1 MMSHLPLGQQ
11 LLDTCAAL
19 LLLLSFAMLSQR
31 RIVTLVNLYALQG
44 AVLAAATLLLAWR
57 TGEDHLY
64 VSAALTLGLKVAL
77 LPWLLHRLIRKLEVY
92 RDTEP
97 LLNVS
102 GTMLVGLVIVVFA
115 FSLAQPITQLASTA
129 TRSAIGIALAVVLLA
144 FLMMITRRK
153 AMSQVVGFL
162 SMENGVLFGAMSA
175 SYGMPMVV
183 ELGIALDVLVAVLVL
198 GVFFFQIRERFDSL
212 DLHHLESL
220 KEHE

>member
-1 MMSHLPLGQQ
+1 
-11 LLDTCAAL
+11 
-19 LLLLSFAMLSQR
+19 
-31 RIVTLVNLYALQG
+31 
-44 AVLAAATLLLAWR
+44 LLAWR

-115 FSLAQPITQLASTA
+115 FSLAQPITELASTA

>member
-1 MMSHLPLGQQ
+1 MTHLPLAQQ

-31 RIVTLVNLYALQG
+31 RVVSLVNLYAVQG

-57 TGEDHLY
+57 TGEAHLY
-64 VSAALTLGLKVAL
+64 VSAALTVVLKVAF

-92 RDTEP
+92 RDIES
-97 LLNVS
+97 LLNIP
-102 GTMLVGLVIVVFA
+102 GILIVGLVIVVFA
-115 FSLAQPITQLASTA
+115 FSLAQPITRLASTA
-129 TRSAIGIALAVVLLA
+129 TRGAVGIALSVVLLA

-162 SMENGVLFGAMSA
+162 SMENGVFFGAMSA

-183 ELGIALDVLVAVLVL
+183 ELGVALDVLVAVLVL
-198 GVFFFQIRERFDSL
+198 GVFFFQIRERFESL
-212 DLHHLESL
+212 DLHHLEKL
-220 KEHE
+220 RELE

>member
-1 MMSHLPLGQQ
+1 MTHLPLDQQ
-11 LLDTCAAL
+11 LLDSCAAL

-64 VSAALTLGLKVAL
+64 LSAALTLALKVAL
-77 LPWLLHRLIRKLEVY
+77 LPWLLHRLIRRLDVY
-92 RDTEP
+92 WDTEP

-102 GTMLVGLVIVVFA
+102 GTMLAGLVIVVFA
-115 FSLAQPITQLASTA
+115 FALAQPITRLASTA
-129 TRSAIGIALAVVLLA
+129 TRSAVGIAVSVVLLA

-153 AMSQVVGFL
+153 AMSQVIGFL
-162 SMENGVLFGAMSA
+162 SMENGVFFGAMSA

-183 ELGIALDVLVAVLVL
+183 ELGVALDVLVAVLVL
-198 GVFFFQIRERFDSL
+198 GVFFFQIRERFESL

-220 KEHE
+220 KEHD

>member
-1 MMSHLPLGQQ
+1 MAHLPLGQQ
-11 LLDTCAAL
+11 LLDSCAAL

-31 RIVTLVNLYALQG
+31 RVVTLVNLYAVQG

-57 TGEDHLY
+57 TGETHLY
-64 VSAALTLGLKVAL
+64 ISAALTVGLKVVL
-77 LPWLLHRLIRKLEVY
+77 LPWLLYRLIRKLEVY

-97 LLNVS
+97 LFNVS

-115 FSLAQPITQLASTA
+115 FSLAQPITRLASTA
-129 TRSAIGIALAVVLLA
+129 TRSSIGIAIAVVLLS

-153 AMSQVVGFL
+153 AISQVMGFL

-220 KEHE
+220 KERE

>member
-1 MMSHLPLGQQ
+1 MTHLPLDQQ
-11 LLDTCAAL
+11 LLDSCAAL

-64 VSAALTLGLKVAL
+64 LSAALTLALKVAF
-77 LPWLLHRLIRKLEVY
+77 LPWLLHRLIRRLDVY
-92 RDTEP
+92 WDTEP

-102 GTMLVGLVIVVFA
+102 GTMLAGLVIVVFA
-115 FSLAQPITQLASTA
+115 FALAQPITRLADTA
-129 TRSAIGIALAVVLLA
+129 TRSAVGIAISVVLLA

-153 AMSQVVGFL
+153 AMSQVIGFL
-162 SMENGVLFGAMSA
+162 SMENGVFFGAMSA

-183 ELGIALDVLVAVLVL
+183 ELGVALDVLVAVLVL

-212 DLHHLESL
+212 DLHHLETL
-220 KEHE
+220 KERD